1 MSLLQPNAGL
11 VFWMLLAF
19 GIVFFILA
27 KFAWPFIIGAA
38 EKRSNFIADSVKS
51 AEESNK
57 QFANIKIEAENIIND
72 AQNQRAMIMKETA
85 ESREKIISDAK
96 LKAVDEAEKILVDA
110 RLTIQKERQEVESM
124 YRNDVASAAVMIAEK
139 LLRRELAND
148 KEQMELIDT
157 MLNEL
162 KK

>member
-57 QFANIKIEAENIIND
+57 QLANIKIEAENIRIH
-72 AQNQRAMIMKETA
+72 E
-85 ESREKIISDAK
+85 E
-96 LKAVDEAEKILVDA
+96 
-110 RLTIQKERQEVESM
+110 
-124 YRNDVASAAVMIAEK
+124 
-139 LLRRELAND
+139 ELALKDSLTPRAKQLHWKIPTEFPLCPSVLSDSPLQDYLTNLVRERTFCQNSLYHS
-148 KEQMELIDT
+148 KVVKAELSIT
-157 MLNEL
+157 IR
-162 KK
+162 KRRKIVR

>member
-1 MSLLQPNAGL
+1 
-11 VFWMLLAF
+11 
-19 GIVFFILA
+19 
-27 KFAWPFIIGAA
+27 
-38 EKRSNFIADSVKS
+38 
-51 AEESNK
+51 
-57 QFANIKIEAENIIND
+57 
-72 AQNQRAMIMKETA
+72 MKETA

-110 RLTIQKERQEVESM
+110 RLTIQNERQEVESM